1 MSYAKYILQV
11 KDLSLDFGSEATK
24 TLHDIS
30 FDLRKGEILGLIG
43 NSGCGKT
50 MTALSVSRLLPK
62 DARLTSGSIVFDGK
76 ELMDYKEKDMRKLR
90 GKEIAMIFQEPYTAL
105 DPLKTVFKNLEEV
118 LTEHEDLTK
127 DERRARILNMLKRV
141 GFNEAE
147 DILGRYP
154 HELSGGQRQKAAIAM
169 CLVQE
174 PSVII
179 ADEPFSALDASSQ
192 ASIIKLLSD
201 INTKNGT
208 TMLIVSHNLRVIKAM
223 CSKVIVMD
231 KGKIVEAGD
240 PDTVLNDPKS
250 DTTAAL
256 LKARMYEA

>member
-1 MSYAKYILQV
+1 MSYARYILQV
-11 KDLSLDFGSEATK
+11 KDLSLDFGSKATE

-76 ELMDYKEKDMRKLR
+76 ELTDYKEKDMRKLR

-127 DERRARILNMLKRV
+127 DERRQKILGMLKRV
-141 GFNEAE
+141 GFDKAE
-147 DILGRYP
+147 DILGRFP
-154 HELSGGQRQKAAIAM
+154 HELSGGQRQRVLIAGA
-169 CLVQE
+169 CLLR
-174 PSVII
+174 PKLMI
-179 ADEPFSALDASSQ
+179 ADEPTSS
-192 ASIIKLLSD
+192 L
-201 INTKNGT
+201 
-208 TMLIVSHNLRVIKAM
+208 
-223 CSKVIVMD
+223 
-231 KGKIVEAGD
+231 
-240 PDTVLNDPKS
+240 DTVTSMSILELIKS
-250 DTTAAL
+250 LCAEYMMSVLFISHDL
-256 LKARMYEA
+256 S